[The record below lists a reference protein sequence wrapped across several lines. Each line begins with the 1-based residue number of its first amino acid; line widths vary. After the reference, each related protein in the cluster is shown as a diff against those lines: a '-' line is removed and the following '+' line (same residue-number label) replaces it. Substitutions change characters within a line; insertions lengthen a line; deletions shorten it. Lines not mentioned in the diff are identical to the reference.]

1 LTGPA
6 GFDFQNRL
14 QYRLVGVSG
23 AGDALDE
30 WKLAQQQGNRAA
42 LELGRQIAFEDGS
55 EPVVEI
61 AAAV

>member
-14 QYRLVGVSG
+14 RYRLVGVSG
-23 AGDALDE
+23 AGDAFDE

-42 LELGRQIAFEDGS
+42 LEFGRQIAFEDGS